1 MKFGDKL
8 KEQRKKRG
16 LSQTE
21 VANAIGMTW
30 RTLANYERHMS
41 HPQDR
46 NVYTKLASFFEVDIN
61 YFLTEDE
68 EFLTAAAESYG
79 NRGQRQAK
87 ELLQQT
93 AALFAGGELSDKDQL
108 AFQLEMQEIF
118 FEAKNIAQKKYTPKK
133 FRQDNKTQNDGD
145 MG

>member
-61 YFLTEDE
+61 YFLTEDD
-68 EFLTAAAESYG
+68 EFLTAAAEMFG
-79 NRGQRQAK
+79 KKGQSQAK
-87 ELLQQT
+87 ILLEQT
-93 AALFAGGELSDKDQL
+93 AALFAGGELSDSDKE
-108 AFQLEMQEIF
+108 AFSRGMQSVF
-118 FEAKNIAQKKYTPKK
+118 THGTHTNFL
-133 FRQDNKTQNDGD
+133 TQSVQR
-145 MG
+145 